1 MGLGKMI
8 TGNPALYNFIKAQKD
23 PSKENFNNAV
33 TSITGAGKLI
43 QETPAGQAVQN
54 NSVSRRRARQLQS
67 ASPLNTVTTLL
78 GG

>member
-23 PSKENFNNAV
+23 PSKENFNKV
-33 TSITGAGKLI
+33 LGSIPGAEKLT
-43 QETPAGQAVQN
+43 QASPAAEAVQN
-54 NSVSRRRARQLQS
+54 NSVSRRRARKLQS